1 MEKRMEECADEIM
14 SQDPSV
20 RGVLC
25 TDSNGM
31 LFCARGSLADDGT
44 AAHSAAVASQLANLA
59 VALEPNAQPLAI
71 ILSRTARL
79 SVPTTGPLPSHSLP
93 LTSPTTTTASSSH
106 PATDDDFSK
115 VLIKRSGAVTVA
127 LHK

>member
-79 SVPTTGPLPSHSLP
+79 SVPTTVPLPSQSLAP
-93 LTSPTTTTASSSH
+93 LTATTASSSH
-106 PATDDDFSK
+106 TATDDDFSK
-115 VLIKRSGAVTVA
+115 VLIKRSGSVTVA